1 MSNTYEDKLSHVGA
15 KLDHARVEG
24 KSRLDHLVDRVEH
37 SLETLRS
44 ELDDLKVQ
52 AALGKLEARDATAGV
67 VETLR
72 NRSLD
77 ARAALVELRSELVEA
92 RDGVSMGAQVALE
105 DLEAG
110 VDSARH
116 AFD

>member
-1 MSNTYEDKLSHVGA
+1 MSGKYEDKLSHVGA
-15 KLDHARVEG
+15 VLDDARTEG
-24 KSRLDHLVDRVEH
+24 KTRLDHLVDSVEH
-37 SLETLRS
+37 SLESLRS

-77 ARAALVELRSELVEA
+77 ARSALNELRAELGEA
-92 RDGVSMGAQVALE
+92 RGGVAAQSPASMP
-105 DLEAG
+105 
-110 VDSARH
+110 
-116 AFD
+116 